1 MVTSSDIENQKLFL
15 MLDAVSAHTDC
26 LIQIVKERR
35 SFWLLREWHSTQP
48 PSRVKPYFQRLFEA
62 PTGLFALPL
71 ALSMEAHYRERIRSG
86 KGIIAKRWLP
96 SFNRSQSNRG
106 DVLMHEKDLQID
118 IPDAVLRLAGWQIKL
133 VSIWLSPAAQP

>member
-48 PSRVKPYFQRLFEA
+48 PSRVKPYFKGFSRL

-86 KGIIAKRWLP
+86 KEIIAKRWLS
-96 SFNRSQSNRG
+96 SFNRLQSDHG
-106 DVLMHEKDLQID
+106 DELMHEKGLQIG
-118 IPDAVLRLAGWQIKL
+118 IPDAVLRPAG
-133 VSIWLSPAAQP
+133 

>member
-1 MVTSSDIENQKLFL
+1 ENQKLFL

-62 PTGLFALPL
+62 TDSGFALPL
-71 ALSMEAHYRERIRSG
+71 AVSMGRIIERLITL
-86 KGIIAKRWLP
+86 A
-96 SFNRSQSNRG
+96 RG
-106 DVLMHEKDLQID
+106 RMQ
-118 IPDAVLRLAGWQIKL
+118 
-133 VSIWLSPAAQP
+133 

>member
-1 MVTSSDIENQKLFL
+1 MFL

-35 SFWLLREWHSTQP
+35 SFWLLRERHSTQP
-48 PSRVKPYFQRLFEA
+48 PSRVKPYFYRLFEA
-62 PTGLFALPL
+62 IDSGFALPL

-86 KGIIAKRWLP
+86 KGVIAKRWLS

-106 DVLMHEKDLQID
+106 DVLMHEKDLQIG